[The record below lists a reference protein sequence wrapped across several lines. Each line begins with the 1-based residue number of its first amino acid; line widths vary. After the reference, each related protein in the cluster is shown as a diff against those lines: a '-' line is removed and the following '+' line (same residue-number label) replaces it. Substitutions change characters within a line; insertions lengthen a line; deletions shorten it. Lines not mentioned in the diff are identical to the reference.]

1 MRSKFRRAFFAGA
14 GLVILSAGL
23 PVLAQDTIP
32 VQPIRETEQQ
42 AQNLDTIEVTGSR
55 IKGADMAQQVP
66 VFTLSREAIEKSGL
80 GSIGDVLQQLSS
92 SGKALNSKFNSS
104 GNFGFPADGG
114 GIGAGSAQVD
124 LRHLESKRVLVLVDG
139 LRWVN
144 ESSASGLGGSVDLN
158 TIPLAIVERIE
169 VLEDGASAIYG
180 SDAIAGVINIIT
192 RRNYTGR
199 EVTLNYGTFDEGDGQ
214 TSRADLTWGGST
226 AKFNGI
232 VGLSYFNQKRISSGD
247 RDISR
252 FPVPGTGV
260 TRGSSG
266 TPQGRYIF
274 CDTNIDPNCA
284 SNPDSFLSL
293 ALDDGT
299 ATPVYN
305 AAAPTEPP
313 STYHGF
319 TNADRFNFA
328 PFNLLLTPNERSSIF
343 LAGRYQLTD
352 NVRAHFKGLYNRRE
366 SVNQAAPEPIFI
378 GSGAGTGGIADTI
391 FIPATQQF
399 NPFGQDLDPAD
410 NFVLIGRRPLE
421 GGPRIF
427 KQKVDTTY
435 LSGGLSGDL
444 DLFERLLAWDLNLVT
459 SRNEADQDFA
469 NGYNVRRIQQALDTP
484 ENCAAVPG
492 CVPLNIF
499 GGQGADGRGT
509 ITQEMLG
516 WIRINTHDS
525 SVQEL
530 DLFSAN
536 LSGEIFNLPAGAV
549 GFATGLEHRKY
560 SGSFSPDAVRVAGES
575 QDSRAI
581 PTSGDYDVDEV
592 FAEFNIPLL
601 AGLRGAERLDLS
613 TALRWSDYST
623 FGSET
628 TGKLGLRWQPITDL
642 TVRSTFS
649 EGFRAPFIG
658 ELFGLA
664 QFGASITDPCSNSDG
679 GPLDANCRALGA
691 PPGYEQINPQIITN
705 TGGNPNLK
713 PESADSLT
721 VGVVYSPEWAT
732 ATNWASRLDFD
743 LTYYAHEIEDAIRAP
758 DAQARLNAC
767 VQSGDPNSQFC
778 QGISRTATGEINRF
792 DNLLANIGTFET
804 DGLDLKINWALPA
817 QAWGQLKAAWQS
829 TYVID
834 YTATDALGT
843 EFPQKEGVEVNDGA
857 IPRLTSNLSLG
868 WLRDRLS
875 ADWTLRYISA
885 VTESCSDFLDGTPN
899 SLTNLGLC
907 SEPNTADN
915 TQSKNRLGSVT
926 YHDLR
931 FGWEAPGD
939 IENLKLG
946 FGINNLL
953 GKEPPA
959 CRSCSLNGYD
969 AGTYDLPG
977 QFGYVEATYRF

>member
-1 MRSKFRRAFFAGA
+1 MRSKLRSAVVAGA
-14 GLVILSAGL
+14 GWITLVSGL
-23 PVLAQDTIP
+23 PAMAQDTIP
-32 VQPIRETEQQ
+32 VEPVREES
-42 AQNLDTIEVTGSR
+42 AQSLDTIEVTGSR
-55 IKGADMAQQVP
+55 IRGADMAQQVP

-192 RRNYTGR
+192 RRNYGGR
-199 EVTLNYGTFDEGDGQ
+199 EVTLNYGAFDEGDGQ

-226 AKFNGI
+226 ANFNGV

-247 RDISR
+247 REISR

-274 CDTNIDPNCA
+274 CDTNIDPSCA

-343 LAGRYQLTD
+343 VAGRYQLTD
-352 NVRAHFKGLYNRRE
+352 SVRAHFKGLYNRRE

-444 DLFERLLAWDLNLVT
+444 DLLDRLFSWDVNLVT
-459 SRNEADQDFA
+459 SKNEADQDFA
-469 NGYNVRRIQQALDTP
+469 NGYNVRRMQQALDTP

-509 ITQEMLG
+509 ITPAMLG
-516 WIRINTHDS
+516 WIRINTHDA

-549 GFATGLEHRKY
+549 GFATGIEHRKY
-560 SGSFSPDAVRVAGES
+560 AGSFSPDAVRVAGES

-581 PTSGDYDVDEV
+581 PTSGKYDVNEI

-601 AGLRGAERLDLS
+601 AGVRGAERLDLS

-628 TGKLGLRWQPITDL
+628 TGKLGLRWQPVGDL
-642 TVRSTFS
+642 TVRSTYS
-649 EGFRAPFIG
+649 QGFRAPFIG

-691 PPGYEQINPQIITN
+691 PAGYEQINPQIITN
-705 TGGNPNLK
+705 TGGNPNLR

-721 VGVVYSPEWAT
+721 FGVVYSPEWAT
-732 ATNWASRLDFD
+732 ATAWASRLDFD
-743 LTYYAHEIEDAIRAP
+743 LTYYSHEIEDAIRAP

-804 DGLDLKINWALPA
+804 DGVDLKVNWALPA
-817 QAWGQLKAAWQS
+817 AAWGQLKASWQS
-829 TYVID
+829 TYVMD

-843 EFPQKEGVEVNDGA
+843 QFPQKAGVEVNDGA
-857 IPRLTSNLSLG
+857 IPRLTSNLSFG

-875 ADWTLRYISA
+875 ADWTMRYISG
-885 VTESCSDFLDGTPN
+885 VTESCSDFLDGTLN

-915 TQSKNRLGSVT
+915 SQSRNRLGSVV
-926 YHDLR
+926 YHDVRL
-931 FGWEAPGD
+931 GWEAPGNV
-939 IENLKLG
+939 ENLKLDL
-946 FGINNLL
+946 GINNLL